1 MALVNATSVPRNSR
15 RALARLI
22 AGHICLHASMA
33 GMRMAAPLLALREGY
48 GPIAV
53 GVLLALFAT
62 TQVFLALP
70 AGRYADRNGLKKPMG
85 LAVMAASLGCA
96 MAVVFPVFGVLCLTA
111 IMTGGATGVASIS
124 MQRHVGRAAADAT
137 ELKKVFSWLA
147 IGPAISNF
155 VGPFSAGLLID
166 YAGVWL
172 GGQAADTNGFRGA
185 FLLMALLPLTTWAW
199 IRHTVELPPVVI
211 PTNAPP
217 KKAWDLL
224 RQPMMRRL
232 MLVNLLLAS
241 CWDVHTFVVPVIG
254 HELGFSASVIGTIL
268 GAFAVSA
275 TLIRVVLPMVAS
287 RIHEWAVLAVA
298 MGWTALLFAI
308 YPFLTT
314 PLAMGACSVL
324 LGLGL
329 GAVQPMVMSTLHQIT
344 PAARQGEALGL
355 RLVAINGCSV
365 VMPLLFG
372 TMGTVVGVSMVF
384 WVVVAAVGLGSRLG
398 WTLRPEHHAVAG
410 HGGAGNS
417 SP

>member
-1 MALVNATSVPRNSR
+1 VSLGPAPRNSR

-22 AGHICLHASMA
+22 AGHVCLHASMA

-85 LAVMAASLGCA
+85 WAVIAASLGCA
-96 MAVVFPVFGVLCLTA
+96 FAVVFPVFGVLCLTA

-199 IRHTVELPPVVI
+199 IRHTVELPPVI
-211 PTNAPP
+211 TPQNAPP
-217 KKAWDLL
+217 KRAWDLL

-232 MLVNLLLAS
+232 MIVNLLLAS

-314 PLAMGACSVL
+314 PLAMGICSVL

-344 PAARQGEALGL
+344 PEARQGEALGL

-372 TMGTVVGVSMVF
+372 TMGTVVGVSLVF
-384 WVVVAAVGLGSRLG
+384 WVVGAAVGLGARLG
-398 WTLRPEHHAVAG
+398 WTLRPAPPTAAV
-410 HGGAGNS
+410 HGGAGNTA
-417 SP
+417 P